1 MNNPNDLFELPPF
14 PEGYSLTTSRLSLR
28 APCAEDVEAL
38 WPHMIDSRLTP
49 FLAWEPHQSPD
60 ETRALIASLI
70 EAQTL
75 GRAFHW
81 IVRHGEV
88 IVGLISL
95 IDVRRMHRTWILN
108 RAELAIW
115 ITAAGQG
122 QGFATEGG
130 EAVMHF
136 AFGPL
141 RLHKLLAYH
150 AIDNLRPYR
159 VVEKLGFRLV
169 GDELEA
175 FSKHGRWH
183 DLRHY
188 EMLLSEFES
197 LNPSKL

>member
-1 MNNPNDLFELPPF
+1 MNSASGPFELPQF
-14 PEGYSLTTSRLSLR
+14 PEGYSLKTSRLSLR
-28 APCAEDVEAL
+28 APCAEDVDVL

-49 FLAWEPHQSPD
+49 FLAWEPHQSLD
-60 ETRALIASLI
+60 ETRSLIAALI
-70 EAQTL
+70 EAQIL
-75 GRAFHW
+75 GKAFHW
-81 IVRHGEV
+81 VVRHGEV
-88 IVGLISL
+88 VVGLISL
-95 IDVRRMHRTWILN
+95 IDVRRMHRTWTLN

-115 ITAAGQG
+115 ITSAGKG

-130 EAVMHF
+130 QAVMHF

-150 AIDNLRPYR
+150 ALDNLQPARI
-159 VVEKLGFRLV
+159 VEKLGFRLV

-197 LNPSKL
+197 LHSSKP